1 MIRSSSSS
9 SSRAPVALSATVPA
23 HTIDRM
29 KVWLKNG
36 GEKNIRGEGS
46 VLLCVCSMIVCL
58 WEGGALHTR
67 KQCGKMFSVFS
78 SALVHCR
85 YLASTFFMP
94 LASLVTAVISGRF
107 VSHFFLSFTC
117 CWFLSSIY
125 HAVKSHMCCTALTW
139 FDFNFLP
146 AEFSRLATAKLN
158 EWASEWISKCPHL
171 KAFSSSSTSIELTA
185 GKKEK

>member
-1 MIRSSSSS
+1 
-9 SSRAPVALSATVPA
+9 
-23 HTIDRM
+23 
-29 KVWLKNG
+29 
-36 GEKNIRGEGS
+36 
-46 VLLCVCSMIVCL
+46 
-58 WEGGALHTR
+58 
-67 KQCGKMFSVFS
+67 MFSVFS

-139 FDFNFLP
+139 FDFNFFLP
-146 AEFSRLATAKLN
+146 AEFRLATAKLN
-158 EWASEWISKCPHL
+158 EWASEWISKWLWLCVCPHL
-171 KAFSSSSTSIELTA
+171 KAFSSSSSTSIELTA
-185 GKKEK
+185 GRKRRNRLTRRSFTSNTQSPLPLPLPLLLRSWGFVLLI